1 MNNHIIWNKK
11 KIAILGAWPAG
22 MSAAYELCKNGNWDF
37 EIYIFEAAQQV
48 WWLAWSFQYNGQ
60 TVDFGPHRF
69 FSKLDMPNALRD
81 EVLGENTVM
90 VKRLTRMYYDWKFY
104 NYPVD
109 LANVVKTM
117 PLWKLFKIWLSYIYA
132 KLFPIKDDSNYE
144 NRVINMFGRELY
156 LTFFKYY
163 NEKLRWVPS
172 KELGSDRVK
181 QRIRWVS
188 VSAIIM
194 KWRNSITGTKKDM
207 GIKSRV
213 DEFKYPKYGN
223 GFFYDSIKKIL
234 DISWMVTFYFD
245 TKVNSLSRVGDCRNV
260 NGEQFDEVISSIP
273 IDMFFKALNSTPLA
287 IMNAIS
293 QLCFRGI
300 MLVYAT
306 LDAKDIFPDN
316 RIYLHSTISGRMT
329 NFNNR
334 SPFQIQDKERTFV
347 VMEYR
352 DTPGGELR
360 SKSDDELYLLAKQ
373 EIHTITT
380 IDESKITDFKI
391 IRLPHGYPILID
403 GYMEFLDEVQKYAKT
418 LDNLQL
424 IGRSGSFKYN
434 NQDHSLYMW
443 HLAARNC
450 IEWSNRYDLRKVNSD
465 EEYHEEG

>member
-1 MNNHIIWNKK
+1 MIESAKKIK
-11 KIAILGAWPAG
+11 KIAILWAGPAG
-22 MSAAYELCKNGNWDF
+22 MSAAYEFYKNGNGDF
-37 EIYIFEAAQQV
+37 EIHVFEASQQV

-60 TVDFGPHRF
+60 IVDFGPHRF
-69 FSKLDMPNALRD
+69 FSKLEMPNALRD
-81 EVLGENTVM
+81 EVLGEDTVT
-90 VKRLTRMYYDWKFY
+90 VKRLTRMYYDWRFY

-172 KELGSDRVK
+172 NELGSDRVK

-188 VSAIIM
+188 VSAIIK
-194 KWRNSITGTKKDM
+194 KWRKSLTGAKNDM

-223 GFFYDSIKKIL
+223 GYFYDSIKKIL
-234 DISWMVTFYFD
+234 DLSWIVTFHFN
-245 TKVNSLSRVGDCRNV
+245 TKVHTISKVDNFRLV
-260 NGEQFDEVISSIP
+260 NEEKFDEVISSIP
-273 IDMFFKALNSTPLA
+273 IDMFFRALDSTPSQ

-293 QLCFRGI
+293 QLRFRGI
-300 MLVYAT
+300 MLIYAT
-306 LDAKDIFPDN
+306 LDTKDIFPDN
-316 RIYLHSTISGRMT
+316 WIYLHSTISGRMT

-334 SPFQIQDKERTFV
+334 SPYQIQDKERTFV
-347 VMEYR
+347 VMEYW
-352 DTPGGELR
+352 DDPTGELR
-360 SKSDDELYLLAKQ
+360 SKSDNELCALARQ
-373 EIHTITT
+373 EIHTITNV
-380 IDESKITDFKI
+380 DETKITDFKI

-403 GYMEFLDEVQKYAKT
+403 GYTEFLDEVQKYAKT

-443 HLAARNC
+443 YLAARNC